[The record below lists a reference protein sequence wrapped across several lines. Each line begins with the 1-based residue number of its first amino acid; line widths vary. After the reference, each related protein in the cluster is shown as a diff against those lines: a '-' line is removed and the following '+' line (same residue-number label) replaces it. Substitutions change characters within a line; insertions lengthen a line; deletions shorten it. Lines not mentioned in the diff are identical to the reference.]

1 MNTAIRSI
9 RSIRQ
14 YIFNPWKSGVFI
26 IALLVAAPLFVIAFN
41 IFQPGDEAWGH
52 ISGNLLPGYTLN
64 TVLLM
69 AGVAFFSLIIGV
81 SNAWIVSA
89 FTFPGRKLLSW
100 FLIFPFAIP
109 AYITGFTWAGI
120 LDFTSPVYLFFRNY
134 LDINTGQYLFFDI
147 LSLPGAIFIFTVAYY
162 PYVYLISLAWFTKQS
177 PVYREVAASL
187 GKSSTQTFFSVA
199 LPMARPAIVAGIS
212 LVLMEVLNDYG
223 LVHYFGVNTFTTGI
237 FTAWYAFGSPPSAL
251 KLSAVLMLFVI
262 VLIFSERW
270 QRRNKKFTST
280 ASPGHKAVR
289 KKVGPVVKVALIIWM
304 LLPFAAGFL
313 FPLLM
318 QLHWLMQTWDTFF
331 NRNFTDLVINSSML
345 AVVASLAVVVLSLV
359 ISFSVRTWPV
369 GINKT
374 LSRLA
379 TLGYAIPG
387 AVVAVGILSLLLWT
401 GNQLGDT
408 AGGVVRTMLTASW
421 AALIYAYA
429 VRFMAVGYNSIESGL
444 DKVPLSMDESA
455 RSLGIS
461 NAKTLRKINLPLIR
475 PAVWT
480 GLLLVFIDVLK
491 ELPLTLILRP
501 FNFDT
506 LAIRAFEFASDERIA
521 EAAPASLVLVVIGL
535 LPVILINKLSQ
546 FD

>member
-1 MNTAIRSI
+1 MVW
-9 RSIRQ
+9 Q
-14 YIFNPWKSGVFI
+14 YILNPWKAGVFVF
-26 IALLVAAPLFVIAFN
+26 ALLVAAPLFIISFN
-41 IFQPGDEAWGH
+41 FFYPGDEAWDH
-52 ISGNLLPGYTLN
+52 IAGNLLPGYTLN
-64 TVLLM
+64 TLLLM

-109 AYITGFTWAGI
+109 AYITGFTWAGM
-120 LDFTSPVYLFFRNY
+120 LDFTSPVYLFFRSY
-134 LDINTGQYLFFDI
+134 LDVNTGQYLFFDI

-162 PYVYLISLAWFTKQS
+162 PYVYLISLAWFSKQS
-177 PVYREVAASL
+177 HVYQEAAASL
-187 GKSSTQTFFSVA
+187 GKNSIKTFFGVA

-223 LVHYFGVNTFTTGI
+223 LVHYYGVNTFTTGI
-237 FTAWYAFGSPPSAL
+237 FTAWYAFGSPASAM
-251 KLSAVLMLFVI
+251 KLSAILMLFVI

-270 QRRNKKFTST
+270 QRSNKKFTST
-280 ASPGHKAVR
+280 GSTGHKAVS
-289 KKVGPVVKVALIIWM
+289 KKVSPLLQMAIIIWM

-318 QLHWLMQTWDTFF
+318 QLHWLMQSWDTFF
-331 NRNFTDLVINSSML
+331 NRKFTEVILNSFML
-345 AVVASLAVVVLSLV
+345 AVIASVAVVILSLV

-369 GINKT
+369 RINKT

-387 AVVAVGILSLLLWT
+387 AVVAVGILSLLLRT
-401 GNQLGDT
+401 GSLLGDT
-408 AGGVVRTMLTASW
+408 AGGIVHSMLTTSW
-421 AALIYAYA
+421 VALVYAYA

-444 DKVPLSMDESA
+444 EKIPVSMDESA

-461 NAKTLRKINLPLIR
+461 NTKTLWKINLPLIR

-480 GLLLVFIDVLK
+480 GMLLVFIDVLK

-521 EAAPASLVLVVIGL
+521 EAAPASIVLVLIGL
-535 LPVILINKLSQ
+535 LPVMLINKLSQ